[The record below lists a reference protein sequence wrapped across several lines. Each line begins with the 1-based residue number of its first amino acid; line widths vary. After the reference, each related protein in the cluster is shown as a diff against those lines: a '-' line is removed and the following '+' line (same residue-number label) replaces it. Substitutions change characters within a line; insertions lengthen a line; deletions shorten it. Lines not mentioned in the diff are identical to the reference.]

1 MGTRFTALMSLDCIL
16 LKENFKVKIWFNKNQ
31 EMSGDSVVV
40 ADIKQLKILSDEIKK
55 LSKRLHEMRQA
66 KKNIEV
72 RVISYFEKTQKTGA
86 KTSDMLV
93 LTKQKFQTAR
103 KPEEEKREEVFNL
116 LAGAGI
122 QNVHEMYDRLTSAMK
137 GEQKVQT
144 AVVLKENNKK
154 KK

>member
-1 MGTRFTALMSLDCIL
+1 
-16 LKENFKVKIWFNKNQ
+16 
-31 EMSGDSVVV
+31 MSGDSVVV

-66 KKNIEV
+66 KKNIEA

-154 KK
+154 KM